1 MKRHILEFLPNELN
15 KYLIQINEKKYRTKQ
30 VLNWIYANKTLNFH
44 NMSTLPESLREI
56 LTRDLD
62 NYLPQILK
70 VDISSDGTKKY
81 LLSLADD
88 KRIEMVLIPREEK
101 NTLCISSQVGCA
113 HGCNFCATASLGLI
127 RNLKVY
133 EILSQVFLAMME
145 LKQKKLT
152 NIVFMGMGEPLDNLE
167 NVIKSVKILQH
178 EQCFKFSPR
187 RITISTCGIIPKLK
201 ELTDS
206 GLKIKLAVSLNSAI
220 QEKREK
226 IMPSCKKYPLPE
238 LKKALLN
245 FRKGTPYR
253 ITFEYVLIKDFNM
266 GKEDVKT
273 LLKFLGDISCKL
285 NVIVWNEVE
294 SLPYKAPTENEIE
307 NFINSMKKLSFAVT
321 FRKSRGEDINAACGQ
336 LAAKV

>member
-30 VLNWIYANKTLNFH
+30 VLNWIYANNTLNFH

-70 VDISSDGTKKY
+70 VDISRDGTKKY

-113 HGCNFCATASLGLI
+113 YGCSFCATASLGFT

-133 EILSQVFLAMME
+133 EILSQVFLAVME

-152 NIVFMGMGEPLDNLE
+152 NIVFMGIGEPLDNLE
-167 NVIKSVKILQH
+167 NVIKSVEILQH

-187 RITISTCGIIPKLK
+187 HITISTCGIIPKLK
-201 ELTDS
+201 ELADS

-220 QEKREK
+220 QKKREK
-226 IMPSCKKYPLPE
+226 LMPICKKYPLPE

-245 FRKGTPYR
+245 FRKRTPYR

-266 GKEDVKT
+266 GKEDVKA

-285 NVIVWNEVE
+285 NVIAWNEVE
-294 SLPYKAPTENEIE
+294 SLPYKAPTENEIK
-307 NFINSMKKLSFAVT
+307 NFINSMEKLSFTVT
-321 FRKSRGEDINAACGQ
+321 FRKSRGWDINAACGQ
-336 LAAKV
+336 LAAN